1 MLAKSLPKWLLLL
14 CLLLSAA
21 FSNAMQNQEA
31 FAEIAYGL
39 KHKEAAEAQKV
50 LVPLLGSDPKIK
62 VELDQRANRLIVSG
76 PQWAQDM
83 TRQVLSTLDRPAGE
97 GEPRREANNTESWL
111 LRMYRCPAKEQGEVQ
126 AKLKTVFSADQ
137 FAVSFNAEGN
147 LVFVRGPEIV
157 HQQLSKWYESVE
169 TLPTGDISS
178 SGNRLRSAKQFAD
191 STAASSSEIPVR
203 DGRIKVSDASVSTA
217 SATESVRRILPIP
230 AELNDR
236 IRKELLQL
244 FGERLQPEI
253 TNPNRLRIKTTSGEL
268 LIQSGVDR
276 GEWLI
281 EGPAVVVEQMSKLL
295 NSLVRRVVPLGEQQE
310 RILLL
315 RREVQPRLKE
325 VISPKPAVEGKV
337 PVDRQ
342 GSAGIP
348 KSVGL
353 RPVSFAAFQQDADP
367 KTQDNSPPQ
376 GETSPLIPQF
386 EGIEV
391 ETLPD
396 LDAIILRGRDREL
409 KQLAEIIEQLEQIS
423 RQTQPAIEVVILK
436 HANSEQIGEV
446 IGDTQEDL
454 LGARQGRA
462 QVTALAKPNAM
473 LIIGWG
479 EAVKALKELIEK
491 LDQPVLP
498 ETQFEVIR
506 LRYAQAAD
514 LQESIQDFFNDR
526 GDLGPVIQSTIDA
539 RTNALVV
546 HASPR
551 DLEEVKRLVASLDT
565 PKSDMVQRARVFPI
579 QNSLAADIA
588 DTLEAAILQAA
599 DGNGKAAMELIT
611 QGDNG
616 ETKIISGILENT
628 QITVN
633 SRNNSLIVAAPP
645 ENMQLIEELIRQ
657 LDSPGA
663 TARIKIFPIENGDAT
678 SLVQTLRAL
687 LPSQVGAGAVAQLSS
702 AQGESSLA
710 PLRFTVDVRS
720 NSIIATGSE
729 GDLKIVEAI
738 VMRLDETDAK
748 QRRSLVY
755 QLKNAPATDVA
766 LAINDFLRNK
776 RQVEQAAPGAD
787 NPFAQLEKEV
797 IVVPEP
803 VANKLILSATPKY
816 FDEIRELI
824 EKLDE
829 QPPQVMIQV
838 LIAEVALGDARE
850 FGIEL
855 GVQDSVLF
863 DRSLLGNLITTTNS
877 SQQSTPSGIVTNTQ
891 QNIVAAS
898 NEPGFNFNNTNPLG
912 NSGSALALGSANQVG
927 SQGLSNFAVGRGN
940 MELGFGGLVLSASSQ
955 NISVLLRALQETKR
969 MDILSR
975 PQVLTLDNQPAFIQ
989 VGQRVPRI
997 VGSTVNQNGSQN
1009 NVTLENVGL
1018 ILGVTPR
1025 ISPEGNVVM
1034 EIDAEKSSLGPES
1047 EGIPVAVSLDG
1058 TVIRSPRIDT
1068 TTAQA
1073 TVSAANGETIILGGL
1088 ITKANRQVHRKVPVL
1103 GDIPVLKY
1111 LFRFDSVAEKRT
1123 ELLIIL
1129 TPHIVRS
1136 QEDMERVKQVE
1147 FARMSWC
1154 AADVVNIH
1162 GDINMAPPVGSMISE
1177 QGNWEVIYPDVDPS
1191 GQSPQTQMMEQ
1202 GVVQP
1207 APAEAIPLNLN
1218 GDGNFNPNAGY
1229 VPVQPNT
1236 VDPNIGDPNA
1246 GQIIPA
1252 QPMEMPR

>member
-14 CLLLSAA
+14 YLLLSAA
-21 FSNAMQNQEA
+21 FSNAMQDA
-31 FAEIAYGL
+31 GPVAEVAYGL
-39 KHKEAAEAQKV
+39 KHKEAADAQKV
-50 LVPLLGSDPKIK
+50 LIPLLGSDPTVK
-62 VELDQRANRLIVSG
+62 VELDQRANRLIVTG
-76 PQWAQDM
+76 PQWVQDM
-83 TRQVLSTLDRPAGE
+83 TRQVLTTLDRPAGE
-97 GEPRREANNTESWL
+97 GELRTDATNTESWQ
-111 LRMYRCPAKEQGEVQ
+111 LRMYRCPAEDQGDV
-126 AKLKTVFSADQ
+126 ATKLRSIFSENQ
-137 FAVSFNAEGN
+137 FAVSVNAEGK

-169 TLPTGDISS
+169 TLPNGDISS
-178 SGNRLRSAKQFAD
+178 LGNRLRSAKGL
-191 STAASSSEIPVR
+191 TEPTVMSSRENPIR
-203 DGRIKVSDASVSTA
+203 DGKAKVVDTSASQV
-217 SATESVRRILPIP
+217 SATDSARRILAIP
-230 AELNDR
+230 PELNDR
-236 IRKELLQL
+236 TRKELLQL

-253 TNPNRLRIKTTSGEL
+253 TNPNRLRLKTTSGEL
-268 LIQSGVDR
+268 LIETGADR

-281 EGPAVVVEQMSKLL
+281 EGPTVVVEQMSKLL
-295 NSLVRRVVPLGEQQE
+295 NSLMRRVVPLGEQQE

-325 VISPKPAVEGKV
+325 VISPKPAVDGKL

-348 KSVGL
+348 RSVGL

-367 KTQDNSPPQ
+367 KTQDASPPQ
-376 GETSPLIPQF
+376 GEASPLIPQF

-423 RQTQPAIEVVILK
+423 RQTQPAIEVVMLK
-436 HANSEQIGEV
+436 HANSEQIGQV
-446 IGDTQEDL
+446 IEDTQEDL

-514 LQESIQDFFNDR
+514 LQENIQDFFNDR

-551 DLEEVKRLVASLDT
+551 DLEEVKRLVESLDT
-565 PKSDMVQRARVFPI
+565 PKSEMVQRARVFPI

-729 GDLKIVEAI
+729 GDLRIVEAI

-850 FGIEL
+850 FGVEL

-912 NSGSALALGSANQVG
+912 NSGSALALGSANQIG

-955 NISVLLRALQETKR
+955 NISILLRALQETKR

-1177 QGNWEVIYPDVDPS
+1177 QGDWEVIYPDVDPS
-1191 GQSPQTQMMEQ
+1191 GQAPQMQVMEQ

-1207 APAEAIPLNLN
+1207 APVEAIPLNLN
-1218 GDGNFNPNAGY
+1218 GSGNLDPNAGY

-1236 VDPNIGDPNA
+1236 GRANIADPNA

-1252 QPMEMPR
+1252 QPVEMPR